1 MDAQPD
7 PFPADPFAGDPA
19 DPVRE
24 LAALD
29 DDEDVVEPLLPEQ
42 REGVLADLE
51 DLEVFEALLSPRGV
65 RGLVVECADCA
76 EPHWFGW
83 DLLRGNLRH
92 LLDAGT
98 HRVHEPAFAPDPSDY
113 VTWDYARGFTDASL
127 ED

>member
-1 MDAQPD
+1 MTPS
-7 PFPADPFAGDPA
+7 PEPVDPFAGDPL

-29 DDEDVVEPLLPEQ
+29 EETAPADEPLTPQEREDVLE
-42 REGVLADLE
+42 DLS
-51 DLEVFEALLSPRGV
+51 DLEVFEALLAPRGV
-65 RGLVVECADCA
+65 RGLVVECADCG
-76 EPHWFGW
+76 EPHWYGW

-98 HRVHEPAFAPDPSDY
+98 HRVHEPAFAPDPADY

-127 ED
+127 DG